1 MANTPIESTDEH
13 LPLRPDPWRIAWNIL
28 ASDALL
34 TFALLALALLMALSG
49 WLPQAPDSAS
59 DPIAFSRWL
68 GETQAHFGGSFA
80 LLRQAGLFSLEQSLA
95 LRALLALAT
104 LCLLVRLVESVQAA
118 WSARRFFPNAGRI
131 AIYLGAALVITG
143 LAISGAAGWRASNLT
158 LGVGQMTL
166 IGHGTPYSLRLD
178 ALDAANTGQVALL
191 RETDVIGQGDVALE
205 RPMRAADLAIFLS
218 GEGPAI
224 RASATLTDGQP
235 VDLQAAATST
245 PATELLLLLTRDE
258 PDRFFAAPQ
267 AGLVVQLSRDGR
279 AAPSIHAQVYRL
291 PAGATIF
298 EGEIPADG
306 RLSVENAVFTL
317 SAENYAVLDVARDP
331 GTPLT
336 LAGMVVLALGLAL
349 AALWPVKQPEALAD
363 LSETPPPLTRQER
376 LSRLIKS
383 AWWKVGLAILSVT
396 MSIVV
401 AHSLAR
407 AGTLWPPA
415 SAAPALVAAW
425 LAGCAAAVM
434 PRRVTGWAT
443 LALAVIALA
452 AWAIWPGLLLPS
464 P

>member
-1 MANTPIESTDEH
+1 MANAPIESTDER
-13 LPLRPDPWRIAWNIL
+13 LPLRPDPWRIAWNAL

-34 TFALLALALLMALSG
+34 AFALLALALLMALSG
-49 WLPQAPDSAS
+49 WLPQAPDSVS
-59 DPIAFSRWL
+59 DPMAFSRWL
-68 GETQAHFGGSFA
+68 GETQAHFGSFA
-80 LLRQAGLFSLEQSLA
+80 LLRQAGLFSLEQSPA

-131 AIYLGAALVITG
+131 AIYLGATLVITG
-143 LAISGAAGWRASNLT
+143 LAISSAAGWRASNLT

-178 ALDAANTGQVALL
+178 ALDAANKQVALL

-267 AGLVVQLSRDGR
+267 AGLVVQLSRG
-279 AAPSIHAQVYRL
+279 AGGSSSILAQVYRL

-306 RLSVENAVFTL
+306 RLSVENTVFTL

-349 AALWPVKQPEALAD
+349 AALWPVNQPEAPAA

-434 PRRVTGWAT
+434 PRRATGWAT

-452 AWAIWPGLLLPS
+452 AWAIWPGILLPS